1 VKKTHEHLQTY
12 QQVIQ
17 HFREFKMDSSFF
29 PKLSNPV
36 RATKEE
42 EEEEAAMLILG
53 APHRALGGG
62 QKESPLLLWLDWL

>member
-12 QQVIQ
+12 QQVIP
-17 HFREFKMDSSFF
+17 HFREFEMDSSFF

-36 RATKEE
+36 RATK